1 MTKKERLMSDSP
13 HKPEQQDL
21 PNSIE
26 LDDNIAENPQQQK
39 YDFLSTD
46 ENSTAETSE
55 QKPNK
60 TKKTALIIGALILIA
75 GGAFAYL
82 QLGQQETSPPPPV
95 EQKPATPSVAPE
107 VAPPAP
113 QATTVPVVEEKV
125 LIEENVLTQPVAEDI
140 SLQEEEIAKL
150 SEIEKQLAEQKSNLE
165 AQSQDVDELI
175 RLKEEQIKLLEAE
188 LAKKQVQ

>member
-82 QLGQQETSPPPPV
+82 QLGQQDTPPLPPV
-95 EQKPATPSVAPE
+95 AQKPATPAVAPE
-107 VAPPAP
+107 ATPPAP
-113 QATTVPVVEEKV
+113 QATTAPVVEEKI
-125 LIEENVLTQPVAEDI
+125 LIEESVLTQPVAEDI

-188 LAKKQVQ
+188 LAKKQAP

>member
-82 QLGQQETSPPPPV
+82 QLGQQDTPPPPPV
-95 EQKPATPSVAPE
+95 AQKPATPVVAPE
-107 VAPPAP
+107 VAP
-113 QATTVPVVEEKV
+113 QATTAPVVEEKI
-125 LIEENVLTQPVAEDI
+125 LIEESVLTQPVAEDI

-175 RLKEEQIKLLEAE
+175 RLKEEQIQLLEAE
-188 LAKKQVQ
+188 LAKKQAQ